1 MGNSLIRR
9 FAQRK
14 YWLPLAIAGA
24 LVFATAGTLTIMAY
38 QQQMSLPVYL
48 QSFSTPQ
55 ITVAELTSG
64 KFKPVILIDVRSPDE
79 YQEDHIGNSPLVPF
93 TDIEAG
99 LGLSQ
104 LQAIIKNYEKQN
116 LANPTK
122 PTIVLYC
129 TSGQRSIKANKY
141 LATLSDRGYQVLTL
155 TGGITA
161 WRKQVQRSQD
171 LQITFLK

>member
-1 MGNSLIRR
+1 MSNSFIKH
-9 FAQRK
+9 FAKRK
-14 YWLPLAIAGA
+14 YWLPLAITGG
-24 LVFATAGTLTIMAY
+24 LLFATAGTLSLLAY

-55 ITVAELTSG
+55 VTVAELTSG
-64 KFKPVILIDVRSPDE
+64 KFKPILLIDVRSPEE

-93 TDIEAG
+93 TDIELG

-104 LQAIIKNYEKQN
+104 LLAIIKKYEQQN
-116 LANPTK
+116 LPNSAK

-129 TSGQRSIKANKY
+129 TSGHRSIKANKY
-141 LATLSDRGYQVLTL
+141 FATLSDRGYQVLTL
-155 TGGITA
+155 TGGITE

-171 LQITFLK
+171 LPILKS